1 MVFVIAT
8 ISLIICVDAF
18 QSDNVLAGWGWAI
31 IAFYASYRLLSV
43 HFCSRLDRI
52 TFENIMRSE
61 ACDRGIEYDL
71 VYDESRRRYRDKNVH
86 QDFVKYK
93 HGDWT

>member
-1 MVFVIAT
+1 MVLVIA
-8 ISLIICVDAF
+8 ILSLIISVDAF
-18 QSDNVLAGWGWAI
+18 QDNNVLAGWGWAI
-31 IAFYASYRLLSV
+31 IAFYASYHTLSV
-43 HFCSRLDRI
+43 SFCSRLDRI
-52 TFENIMRSE
+52 MFENVMRSE
-61 ACDRGIEYDL
+61 ARDRGIEYDL